1 MAKKSEQD
9 PIEDSA
15 PEDSDRI
22 EALPPVA
29 STDDGSKTA
38 IEAPGLDDTQAAQST
53 RPIPRVPPKP
63 GEETSTAGPKVGR
76 AAARPLGWLIAMAFG
91 LLIGVVGFGLL
102 QAAYLALT
110 RPIEAANAEI
120 AALQARV
127 AELEAEQQ
135 TLQEA
140 QTEMAHDYQTAL
152 DDLSREQSAR
162 SDELESSLREQASML
177 DALETTLGQQREA
190 LSGLEGRVDELPG
203 QDELRALDRRLVLIR
218 AWQEV
223 LKARLQ
229 LAQNDPRG
237 ALEDLRLAETTLRA
251 VYGLSAPDE
260 QAALDPILNRLTLV
274 LDEIYS
280 NPYAAVQDVEIIW
293 YDLDALINPAIGP
306 EIIRT
311 PAFEATLMPLTPR
324 PVTPAAPSQPAP
336 SQPAPSPAAAVPLTP
351 SPTAI
356 APLTPSPTTVVPLT
370 PSPTA
375 IAPLTPSPTAIAPS
389 TPSPTPP

>member
-1 MAKKSEQD
+1 MAKKSEQS
-9 PIEDSA
+9 PIGDNA
-15 PEDSDRI
+15 PEDSDHV

-38 IEAPGLDDTQAAQST
+38 IEATSLDDTQAAQST

-63 GEETSTAGPKVGR
+63 GEETSSAGRQVGR
-76 AAARPLGWLIAMAFG
+76 AVTRPLGWLIAMAFG
-91 LLIGVVGFGLL
+91 LLIGVAGFGLL
-102 QAAYLALT
+102 QAAYLTLA

-127 AELEAEQQ
+127 AELETEQQ

-140 QTEMAHDYQTAL
+140 QTEMAHEYETAL
-152 DDLSREQSAR
+152 DDLRREQSGRA
-162 SDELESSLREQASML
+162 DELESGLREQASML
-177 DALETTLGQQREA
+177 DELETTLGRQREA
-190 LSGLEGRVDELPG
+190 LSGLEGRVNELPG
-203 QDELRALDRRLVLIR
+203 QDELRALDRRLTLIR

-237 ALEDLRLAETTLRA
+237 ALEDLTLAETTLRA
-251 VYGLSAPDE
+251 VYGLSTPDE

-306 EIIRT
+306 EVIRP

-324 PVTPAAPSQPAP
+324 PVTPAAPG
-336 SQPAPSPAAAVPLTP
+336 QPAPSPAAVVPLTP
-351 SPTAI
+351 SPTVI
-356 APLTPSPTTVVPLT
+356 APLTPSPTVIAPLT

-375 IAPLTPSPTAIAPS
+375 IAPLTPSPTAIAPL